1 METDRANEQAR
12 IQLVGRRLV
21 CRRLVHLRV
30 MCAEA
35 CGGVLQTA
43 RQRPRLHGLGTYALG
58 VGSSLHVV
66 YMAR

>member
-35 CGGVLQTA
+35 CVVSCELRGRGLVLTDLEPT
-43 RQRPRLHGLGTYALG
+43 RRE
-58 VGSSLHVV
+58 
-66 YMAR
+66 